1 MEDDSGIGCSIW
13 LIPEKNAA
21 KKITPII
28 SSLSAIHGSPL
39 FEPHITLIKGIPIT
53 KNIIKNFKTFF
64 DDKYCFDLSPKSIN
78 TDIHYFKC
86 IFLEI
91 EKNKELLDLRN
102 KVEKF
107 FKVIERTYEPH
118 ISLLYS
124 DVPLAERKQEAK
136 NISIDLSKI
145 TINKIK
151 LYKTIGKVYSWEELA
166 SISLKKKSD
175 I

>member
-28 SSLSAIHGSPL
+28 SKLSAVHGSPL

-53 KNIIKNFKTFF
+53 KNIIKNFKIFF
-64 DDKYCFDLSPKSIN
+64 NDTYSFDIRSKGIN

-91 EKNKELLDLRN
+91 EKNKDLSELRN
-102 KVEKF
+102 KSENF
-107 FKVIERTYEPH
+107 FKVIERTYKPH

-124 DVPLAERKQEAK
+124 DIPLADRKEEAR
-136 NISIDLSKI
+136 NVSMDLSKI

-151 LYKTIGKVYSWEELA
+151 LYKTMGKVYSLEELA
-166 SISLKKKSD
+166 SVSLKKKSN